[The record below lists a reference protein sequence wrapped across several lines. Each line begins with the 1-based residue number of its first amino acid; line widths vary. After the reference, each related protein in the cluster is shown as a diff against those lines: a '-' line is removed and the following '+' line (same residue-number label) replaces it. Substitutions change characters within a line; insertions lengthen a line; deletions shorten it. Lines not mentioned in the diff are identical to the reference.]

1 MQFIN
6 YAIEGIAIASVC
18 FFSVQLVLG
27 FNDWRASRA
36 QIPQPVSEAVPC
48 LQPELQ
54 PEVEPV
60 APLVHAVVPFVRPVP
75 APAPAPAPIAST
87 DWSSLDSFQ
96 LRAACQQRGIKW
108 RKVKAGG
115 KHLSK
120 SEMVRALEASE
131 VSVG

>member
-6 YAIEGIAIASVC
+6 YAIEGIAIVSVC

-36 QIPQPVSEAVPC
+36 QIPQP
-48 LQPELQ
+48 
-54 PEVEPV
+54 EVEPV
-60 APLVHAVVPFVRPVP
+60 APLVHAVVPFVRP
-75 APAPAPAPIAST
+75 APAPAPAPIAFT

-108 RKVKAGG
+108 RKAKAGG

-120 SEMVRALEASE
+120 PEMVRALEASE
-131 VSVG
+131 RSVG